1 MRWGVVMSTVPVSL
15 TTTSEVDLVLDL
27 REIDGVRR
35 ILFFD
40 GICGLCNW
48 AIDFVLKRD
57 LKGNFQF
64 APLQGETARSLL
76 TPEDVSDLNSMVLWV
91 EGRTYRKS
99 AAAVRVLWQLG
110 PGWQIAGTLLW
121 LIPLPLRNLAYS
133 LIAQNRYR
141 IFGKKETCRLPTP
154 EERSRFLP

>member
-1 MRWGVVMSTVPVSL
+1 MSTVPVSL

>member
-1 MRWGVVMSTVPVSL
+1 M
-15 TTTSEVDLVLDL
+15 LDL